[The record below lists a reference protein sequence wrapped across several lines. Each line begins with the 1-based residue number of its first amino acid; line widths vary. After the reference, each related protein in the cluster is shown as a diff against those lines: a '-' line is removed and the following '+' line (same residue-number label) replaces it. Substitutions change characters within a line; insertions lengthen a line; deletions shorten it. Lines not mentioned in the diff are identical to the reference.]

1 MYNMFQGKVYA
12 LSVHLMN
19 IKMRLIQHNVL
30 ESNAL
35 PESRY
40 KLMPLVNSVRNI
52 TSEISR
58 MIPFARLA
66 GKGAQEDRK
75 Y

>member
-1 MYNMFQGKVYA
+1 MFQGKVYA

-19 IKMRLIQHNVL
+19 IKIRLILQNVL
-30 ESNAL
+30 GSNVL
-35 PESRY
+35 LENRY
-40 KLMPLVNSVRNI
+40 KLMPLVNSVSHI